1 MNVAQQLNEAIR
13 IRLLNTIDCVNE
25 YGLLRIFY
33 PEKNSKL
40 IMKSLEQIKHVIQT
54 APCLHDK
61 TIAINEE
68 GNAGVFCAECGEQLE
83 KEC

>member
-1 MNVAQQLNEAIR
+1 MNIAQHLNEAIR

-33 PEKNSKL
+33 PELSSKS

-61 TIAINEE
+61 TVCVNEE
-68 GNAGVFCAECGEQLE
+68 GAAGVLCVDCHEQLE